1 MRVGTNVTSQL
12 AKRMLGNVND
22 RHMSETRK
30 LSGAKRIYEAAVDP
44 AGSAIALKMTAQNR
58 SNLQAQRNSNDSYS
72 MLEIADATMGTMHD
86 IAIRLKELSIQMA
99 SDTYAP
105 SERRNADRE
114 FQQLTNEMIRVQE
127 NAQYNG
133 TRLLDGTGRDLE
145 MQVGILNDAKNDRVR
160 YNISEIMTS
169 NRHLSAHSVNT
180 KESARNAMQAAD
192 DMIEKISH
200 SRSKVGSTM
209 KRIESTTTNLQI
221 NYENSESAR
230 SKIED
235 TDFGESAAKKALES
249 IKMESATAFLAQAN
263 VGPSA
268 VAKLLD

>member
-12 AKRMLGNVND
+12 ARRMLRNVND
-22 RHMSETRK
+22 DQQSEIRK

-44 AGSAIALKMTAQNR
+44 AGAAIALKMSAQNR

-72 MLEIADATMGTMHD
+72 MLEIADSTMGTMHD

-105 SERRNADRE
+105 SERSNADRE
-114 FQQLTNEMIRVQE
+114 FQSLTNEMIRIQE

-133 TRLLDGTGRDLE
+133 TKLLDGTGRDLE
-145 MQVGILNDAKNDRVR
+145 MQIGIRNDAKNDRIR
-160 YNISEIMTS
+160 YNISDVMTS
-169 NRHLSAHSVNT
+169 NRHLSSHNIQS
-180 KESARNAMQAAD
+180 KHGARSAMQAAD

-200 SRSKVGSTM
+200 SRAKVGSTM
-209 KRIESTTTNLQI
+209 KRIQSTTTNLEI

-235 TDFGESAAKKALES
+235 TNFADSTSKKALNS
-249 IKMESATAFLAQAN
+249 IKMESATALLAQAN
-263 VGPSA
+263 IAPGA
-268 VAKLLD
+268 VQRLIG